1 MKFPSIKTLLDS
13 FSKVVKRFPF
23 EILFVL
29 TGTVAGIINIELEN
43 IDLHAENWC
52 IRVMMMS
59 NLGFLFSLAV
69 TLYTESKAISDHKRL
84 IMRIIATVLGGLTV
98 LMINPMVH
106 NSDSI
111 RFVLLSLSAHLL
123 VAFSAYTADGLIQGF
138 WQFNKTLFLRFL
150 TSVLYSTV
158 LYAGIATAI
167 GSINLLF
174 NADFRSDTFF
184 IVLIL
189 IAGLFNTC
197 FFLAGVPADLRGLDQ
212 DQTYPKGLKIFTQYV
227 LIPLATIYVVIL
239 LAYEIKIA
247 LQWNLPKGSVSSLI
261 LGYAVFGLLS
271 ILLVFPIKDEEENKW
286 IKSYARSFYFL
297 MLPLLILLFLAVG
310 TRIFK
315 YGITEFRYFLILL
328 SCWLL
333 FITIYFLASRRQ
345 NIKVIPISLCLLTL
359 TSIYGPQ
366 SAFSVSMY
374 SQRAILLDLL
384 KDHKGIKDGK
394 IIPLKRVSPKDA
406 RRIVATLEYLSDQ
419 YGMEVLQPY
428 MDKNIAAVSD
438 SISNLK
444 GKDEYDGEYTSRYN
458 QRIQRRKWLI
468 DYVGLTNFAGYSYP
482 PSPGDINHRFY
493 SLGIQQ
499 NQVTSV
505 KGYDFI
511 IDDISL
517 QNRNDNILVDQV
529 KVNIRVSKERY
540 FSLSLNGELV
550 RFDLKTL
557 LKPLLEN
564 PQNLKKYST
573 CQDCYEFP
581 SAMLSFSRK
590 TSSFLVSFRADDLR
604 IEVDNNKNVTRI
616 TFINA
621 KYLVS
626 KR

>member
-227 LIPLATIYVVIL
+227 LIPLVTIYVVIL

-271 ILLVFPIKDEEENKW
+271 IMLVFPIKDEEEYKW

-406 RRIVATLEYLSDQ
+406 RRIVATLEHLSDQ

-428 MDKNIAAVSD
+428 MDKNMAAVSD

-444 GKDEYDGEYTSRYN
+444 GKDEYDAEYTSRYN

-517 QNRNDNILVDQV
+517 QNRNDHILVDQV

-581 SAMLSFSRK
+581 PAMLSFSRK